1 MTPISSPVTRT
12 SREQKSRKRYFK
24 HREMMKN
31 AGELLKQFELS
42 EIQKPICPTDIKD
55 FDFVA
60 SYNWSNSDVPM
71 IFVPGI
77 PSFISLRKKCLN
89 SVLTIHSR
97 MPSKVEPS

>member
-1 MTPISSPVTRT
+1 
-12 SREQKSRKRYFK
+12 
-24 HREMMKN
+24 MMKN
-31 AGELLKQFELS
+31 AGELLEQFELS
-42 EIQKPICPTDIKD
+42 EIQKPICPTNIKD

-71 IFVPGI
+71 IFDFC
-77 PSFISLRKKCLN
+77 SWYTAFILLRKKCLN

>member
-1 MTPISSPVTRT
+1 
-12 SREQKSRKRYFK
+12 
-24 HREMMKN
+24 MKN
-31 AGELLKQFELS
+31 AGELLEQFELS

-77 PSFISLRKKCLN
+77 PHSFHFAKNVSIAC
-89 SVLTIHSR
+89 
-97 MPSKVEPS
+97 